1 MSWRAVIYLNL
12 IRNVIEVLDL
22 LVQAMAHADG
32 DRQLPSPSSP
42 ISDVPDS
49 DGEYRRRYPPA
60 LTFTDKHRLLKI
72 RLAPLRSVLVDLER
86 RLGPGSQEVYSV
98 SSPPPDPRGTQ
109 LTHSRSSEFCVS
121 SSNGWKSV
129 LDKLRQ
135 AAGGKGA
142 GGPPNP
148 HQKQRDPCH
157 DEVTDIFVGCRD
169 DMKKLWKD
177 PVVKQILAY
186 RRSKIEDSSGLCV
199 LYPPVYVYA
208 PSITLCAQL
217 PR

>member
-22 LVQAMAHADG
+22 LVEAMAHADG
-32 DRQLPSPSSP
+32 DKQPSPSSP
-42 ISDVPDS
+42 TSDVPDS
-49 DGEYRRRYPPA
+49 DGEYRRRYPPS

-86 RLGPGSQEVYSV
+86 RIGPGSQEVYSV
-98 SSPPPDPRGTQ
+98 SAPPADAREPQTPIP
-109 LTHSRSSEFCVS
+109 HSRSREFGVS

-129 LDKLRQ
+129 LDKIRQ
-135 AAGGKGA
+135 ATRGGA
-142 GGPPNP
+142 GPPSPN
-148 HQKQRDPCH
+148 QKQRDPGH
-157 DEVTDIFVGCRD
+157 DEVTDIFAGCKD

-177 PVVKQILAY
+177 PVVKQILAH

-199 LYPPVYVYA
+199 LPFYVCL
-208 PSITLCAQL
+208 PSRDVCL
-217 PR
+217 PKLPG